1 VGFQCHVYVQT
12 ALLNVRLSSGVSGDD
27 AMLLFDEM
35 PDRNVVTWNVM
46 VTGLVKWGK
55 LEFASSL

>member
-12 ALLNVRLSSGVSGDD
+12 ALLNMCLSSGVSGD

-46 VTGLVKWGK
+46 ITGLVKWGK